1 MSLRLTWKGH
11 LFALITELIWGMTF
25 AASQI
30 LVNCLDSYWFIVLR
44 FGSAWLLLFLLSP
57 RPLKPMEWKR
67 ERWVLLCGILGITLY
82 YILQNIALLHST
94 ASNTGVLSA
103 TSPIFTALWLCL
115 FSRKV
120 RLKPLFFFG
129 FVLCMAGV
137 AVISFRGGGAG
148 GVHLFGDTIALLA
161 ALSWGLYCVFVS
173 RTEDTGLSA
182 LQMTR
187 KILFWGFLLCLPFAL
202 IAGDAGTIRAFAGGG
217 GKLWG
222 AFAYVVIG
230 ASVICYVFWGK
241 ATALLGSVTT
251 SLYMYLLP
259 VFTVIG
265 SAIIV
270 HDPVTPFTFVGI
282 AAILV
287 GVALSQR
294 GSVPVEAAETD
305 APPFPH
311 KETREIEKSS

>member
-1 MSLRLTWKGH
+1 MKSSWKGH
-11 LFALITELIWGMTF
+11 LFALATVLIWGMTF

-44 FGSAWLLLFLLSP
+44 FGCAWLLLFLLSP
-57 RPLKPMEWKR
+57 KPLKPMAWGR
-67 ERWVLLCGILGITLY
+67 ERWVVLCGILGVTLY

-115 FSRKV
+115 VRRDV
-120 RLKPLFFFG
+120 RLKPLFFLG

-137 AVISFRGGGAG
+137 AVISFRGGGEG
-148 GVHLFGDTIALLA
+148 GVHLFGDTMALLA
-161 ALSWGLYCVFVS
+161 ALSWGLYCVFIS
-173 RTEDTGLSA
+173 RTEGTGLSA

-202 IAGDAGTIRAFAGGG
+202 AAGDAGSIRAFAGGG
-217 GKLWG
+217 LKLWG
-222 AFAYVVIG
+222 AFLYVVLG
-230 ASVICYVFWGK
+230 ASVAAYVFWGK
-241 ATALLGSVTT
+241 AAALLGSVTT

-265 SAIIV
+265 SALLV
-270 HDPVTPFTFVGI
+270 QDPVTPFTFLGI
-282 AAILV
+282 AAILA

-294 GSVPVEAAETD
+294 GSVA
-305 APPFPH
+305 
-311 KETREIEKSS
+311 IEEQASRAVSATEK

>member
-1 MSLRLTWKGH
+1 MNNPLITASWKGH

-30 LVNCLDSYWFIVLR
+30 LVNTLDTYWFIVLR
-44 FGSAWLLLFLLSP
+44 FGLAWLLLFLLAP
-57 RPLKPMEWKR
+57 RPLRPMPWKQ
-67 ERWVLLCGILGITLY
+67 ERWVILSGILGVSLY
-82 YILQNIALLHST
+82 YILQNVALLYST
-94 ASNTGVLSA
+94 ASNTGVLAA
-103 TSPIFTALWLCL
+103 TSPVFTALWLWL
-115 FSRKV
+115 FARKV
-120 RLKPLFFFG
+120 KLKPLFFLG
-129 FVLCMAGV
+129 FVLCIAGV
-137 AVISFRGGGAG
+137 AVISFRGGGEG
-148 GVHLFGDTIALLA
+148 GVHLLGDSMALLA
-161 ALSWGLYCVFVS
+161 ALSWGLYCVFVVH
-173 RTEDTGLSA
+173 TENSGLSS

-202 IAGDAGTIRAFAGGG
+202 IAGDAGTILTFAGGG
-217 GKLWG
+217 IKLWA

-230 ASVICYVFWGK
+230 ASVICYVFWGR

-270 HDPVTPFTFVGI
+270 HDPITPFTVVGI
-282 AAILV
+282 AAILI

-294 GSVPVEAAETD
+294 GSIPAE
-305 APPFPH
+305 
-311 KETREIEKSS
+311 EKD